1 MILAFVAIALMGAGL
16 ALLSRPKPQPRAI
29 PVRVRSAARPLPPR
43 R

>member
-16 ALLSRPKPQPRAI
+16 VHLTRQKPQPRAI
-29 PVRVRSAARPLPPR
+29 PVRVRSATRPLPPR